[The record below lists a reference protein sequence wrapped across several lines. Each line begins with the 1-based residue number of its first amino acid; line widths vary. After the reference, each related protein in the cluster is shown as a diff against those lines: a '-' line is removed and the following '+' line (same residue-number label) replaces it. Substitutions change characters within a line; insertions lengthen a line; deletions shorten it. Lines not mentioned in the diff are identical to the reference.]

1 MSLKKDKE
9 KVIDPVWSEARIR
22 EFLDLQPPAG
32 ENADHHK
39 LLKAYQSMRAEDFHD
54 FVGFFIAAGGD
65 IDAANNEGDR
75 LRDILSRHRHSQPY
89 LDALSQG

>member
-1 MSLKKDKE
+1 
-9 KVIDPVWSEARIR
+9 
-22 EFLDLQPPAG
+22 
-32 ENADHHK
+32 
-39 LLKAYQSMRAEDFHD
+39 MRAEDFHD